1 MAAAI
6 IALTLEANP
15 DLTWRDVQHIMVRTS
30 KPANLQAQDWKVN
43 GVARNVSHSYG
54 YGLMDAQAMVEMSRR
69 WISVPPQQSC
79 EVVSPYYYKVIPA
92 MGHVTIELDVKSCP
106 GVRFLEHVISPIHVT
121 AGRKRGD
128 LRIYLQSPS
137 GTRATL
143 LHNRPQDFSGSGQTS
158 VTVSTSG
165 VNIIFQDLQTG
176 RS

>member
-1 MAAAI
+1 
-6 IALTLEANP
+6 
-15 DLTWRDVQHIMVRTS
+15 
-30 KPANLQAQDWKVN
+30 
-43 GVARNVSHSYG
+43 
-54 YGLMDAQAMVEMSRR
+54 MDAQAMVEMSRR

-92 MGHVTIELDVKSCP
+92 MGHVTIQLDVKSCP

-143 LHNRPQDFSGSGQTS
+143 LHNRPQDFSGSGGTKTIS
-158 VTVSTSG
+158 VHSPSTL
-165 VNIIFQDLQTG
+165 QALQTG
-176 RS
+176 HL